1 MQNNIS
7 TKSYLWQ
14 SSPKANDTML
24 KEERLK
30 IILRE
35 INLHNKMLST
45 DLSELLQVSED
56 TVRRDLKELTE
67 TGLVTKVHGGA
78 ISNSLVT
85 RFQPQGAVYGS
96 EAKKVIAD
104 KAISLLKKD
113 QTILIEGGT
122 TVQLFAKIIPKKLNL
137 HFFTISPQT
146 AIVLAENKNT
156 IVNTIGG
163 RLYKDSYLHTGADVI
178 NQLKDIRADLCIL
191 GANGFSVEHGLSDID
206 WEIVQAKK
214 AMIQSSKTT
223 VVMCI
228 SEKLNSNRKFIVSP
242 IEQVDY
248 LVTELP
254 ADSPL
259 LEPYCGV
266 GVKTL

>member
-1 MQNNIS
+1 
-7 TKSYLWQ
+7 
-14 SSPKANDTML
+14 ML

-35 INLHNKMLST
+35 INLHNKVLST

-67 TGLVTKVHGGA
+67 AGLITKVHGGA

-85 RFQPQGAVYGS
+85 PFQQQETVYGS
-96 EAKKVIAD
+96 EAKKVIAE

-113 QTILIEGGT
+113 QVILIEGGT
-122 TVQLFAKIIPKKLNL
+122 TIQAFAKVTPKNLSL

-146 AIVLAENKNT
+146 AIALAENNDT

-163 RLYKDSYLHTGADVI
+163 RLHKDSYLHTGADVV
-178 NQLKDIRADLCIL
+178 NQLKDIRANICVL
-191 GANGFSVEHGLSDID
+191 GANGFSAEQGLSDID

-228 SEKLNSNRKFIVSP
+228 SEKLNSNRKFIVSS
-242 IEQVDY
+242 IEQIDY
-248 LVTELP
+248 LITELP

-259 LEPYCGV
+259 LEPYRKV
-266 GVKTL
+266 GIKIL

>member
-1 MQNNIS
+1 
-7 TKSYLWQ
+7 
-14 SSPKANDTML
+14 ML

-35 INLHNKMLST
+35 INLHNKVLST

-67 TGLVTKVHGGA
+67 AGLIAKVHGGA
-78 ISNSLVT
+78 ISKSLVT
-85 RFQPQGAVYGS
+85 PFQNQEKVYGS
-96 EAKKVIAD
+96 EAKRIIAE
-104 KAISLLKKD
+104 KAVSLLRKD
-113 QTILIEGGT
+113 QVILIEGGT
-122 TVQLFAKIIPKKLNL
+122 TIQAFGKITPRNLNL

-146 AIVLAENKNT
+146 AITLAENENT

-163 RLYKDSYLHTGADVI
+163 RLHKDSYLHSGPDVI
-178 NQLKDIRADLCIL
+178 SQVNDIRANICFL
-191 GANGFSVEHGLSDID
+191 GANGFSVEQGLSDID

-214 AMIQSSKTT
+214 AMIQSAKTT

-228 SEKLNSNRKFIVSP
+228 SEKLNSNRKFIISSVQQ
-242 IEQVDY
+242 IHY
-248 LVTELP
+248 LITELP

-259 LEPYCGV
+259 LEPYRKAGI
-266 GVKTL
+266 KTM